1 MIPLCKQEKENLNDL
16 EQKYNNIK
24 KFTNSAY
31 KNDGKIEIS
40 TTSGTFLVWIAT
52 SGGGQTPSLVL
63 ISVEN
68 SKNIQYWGQGGM
80 HNAPTYSNGKITIT
94 TKNQYFLY
102 GYIKLR

>member
-1 MIPLCKQEKENLNDL
+1 MTPLCKQNKNNFEEL